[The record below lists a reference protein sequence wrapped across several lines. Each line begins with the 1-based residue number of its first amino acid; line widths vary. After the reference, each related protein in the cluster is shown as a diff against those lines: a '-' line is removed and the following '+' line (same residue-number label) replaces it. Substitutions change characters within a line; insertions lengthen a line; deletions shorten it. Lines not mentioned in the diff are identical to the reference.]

1 MKILTINPVT
11 INGKH
16 ISNPSKYLNAN
27 GGDDDYYGFDA
38 SGKPTTKAEVK
49 QFQTYLVSKG
59 VDISYTTKAG
69 KTFSGANAIDG
80 DMRAG
85 SKTAKA
91 WDTNGADFVKSLS
104 TGTTPTGTTP
114 TGTTP
119 TGTTPTGTTPTGT
132 TPTGTTPT
140 AEPTKDEQIANAKL
154 GKIWDKTK
162 GWITSDKAKDV
173 LRSLTEGGG
182 FMGVL
187 NALLGGGSGGDGST
201 GGSTGGST
209 DGGTTPPPTGL
220 SKGAKIGIAIGVVAV
235 VGIIIYVATRPK
247 TTK

>member
-27 GGDDDYYGFDA
+27 GGDNDDYYGFDA

-104 TGTTPTGTTP
+104 TGTTPEIKKDETKKDEK
-114 TGTTP
+114 
-119 TGTTPTGTTPTGT
+119 
-132 TPTGTTPT
+132 TPT
-140 AEPTKDEQIANAKL
+140 AEPTKDEKIANAKL

-187 NALLGGGSGGDGST
+187 NALLGGGSGT
-201 GGSTGGST
+201 ETTTT
-209 DGGTTPPPTGL
+209 DGTTTTETTPTGM

>member
-11 INGKH
+11 LNGKH

-27 GGDDDYYGFDA
+27 GGDNDDYYGFDA

-69 KTFSGANAIDG
+69 KTVSGAKAIDG
-80 DMRAG
+80 VMSAG

-119 TGTTPTGTTPTGT
+119 T
-132 TPTGTTPT
+132 TPT
-140 AEPTKDEQIANAKL
+140 AEPTKEEKIAKAKL

-187 NALLGGGSGGDGST
+187 NALLGGGSGT
-201 GGSTGGST
+201 ETTTT
-209 DGGTTPPPTGL
+209 DGTTTTTETTPTGM
-220 SKGAKIGIAIGVVAV
+220 SKSAKIGIAIGVVAV

>member
-104 TGTTPTGTTP
+104 TGTTPEIKKDETKKDETKKDEK
-114 TGTTP
+114 
-119 TGTTPTGTTPTGT
+119 
-132 TPTGTTPT
+132 TPT
-140 AEPTKDEQIANAKL
+140 AEPTKDEKIANAKL

-182 FMGVL
+182 FMGFL
-187 NALLGGGSGGDGST
+187 NALLGGGSGT
-201 GGSTGGST
+201 ETTTT
-209 DGGTTPPPTGL
+209 DGTTTIEKIPTGM

>member
-1 MKILTINPVT
+1 MKVLTINPIT

-16 ISNPSKYLNAN
+16 ISKPSEYLNAD
-27 GGDDDYYGFDA
+27 GGDDFYDADGDFYGFDA

-69 KTFSGANAIDG
+69 KTVSGAKAIDG
-80 DMRAG
+80 IMSAG

-104 TGTTPTGTTP
+104 TGTTPTETTP

-119 TGTTPTGTTPTGT
+119 TGTT
-132 TPTGTTPT
+132 
-140 AEPTKDEQIANAKL
+140 AEPTKDEKIFKAKL
-154 GKIWDKTK
+154 GQIWDKNK

-173 LRSLTEGGG
+173 LKSLLAGEG
-182 FMGVL
+182 FMGFL
-187 NALLGGGSGGDGST
+187 NTLLGGGSGAET
-201 GGSTGGST
+201 TTT
-209 DGGTTPPPTGL
+209 DGTTTTTETTKDGL
-220 SKGAKIGIAIGVVAV
+220 SKGAKIGIAIGGIALL
-235 VGIIIYVATRPK
+235 GIIIYVATRPK